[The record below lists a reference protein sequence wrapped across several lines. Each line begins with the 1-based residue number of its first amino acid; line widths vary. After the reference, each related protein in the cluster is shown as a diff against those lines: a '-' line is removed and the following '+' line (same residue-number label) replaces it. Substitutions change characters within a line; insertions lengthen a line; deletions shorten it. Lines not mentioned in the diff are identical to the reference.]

1 MCSLFYVFF
10 IYKCSLFTSVLYLQ
24 LFFIY
29 VCSLLTSVLNIH
41 VFITYL
47 CPLITSVLYLH
58 DCVLYLRVFFI
69 LFTCVLYLQVF
80 FIYIG
85 DHLVLTSTDYN
96 PDQAEEVTILEIVN
110 NHQVRLTGNSHIN
123 IYFSC
128 CISLLFFL
136 FYYFLDL

>member
-1 MCSLFYVFF
+1 MTVFFTYACSLFYLHVYF
-10 IYKCSLFTSVLYLQ
+10 IYKCSLFT
-24 LFFIY
+24 
-29 VCSLLTSVLNIH
+29 
-41 VFITYL
+41 
-47 CPLITSVLYLH
+47 
-58 DCVLYLRVFFI
+58 
-69 LFTCVLYLQVF
+69 CVLYLQMFFIYKCSVI